1 MNKIVKNAFIL
12 TAITVVAGLL
22 PWCCIW
28 GDKRTDRQ
36 CKGKCKTGSIPI
48 GSVRCRFF

>member
-12 TAITVVAGLL
+12 TAITVIAGLL
-22 PWCCIW
+22 L
-28 GDKRTDRQ
+28 GVVYESYERTDRQ
-36 CKGKCKTGSIPI
+36 CKSKGKAGSIPI